1 MELLYFISGI
11 LTVGVIYGV
20 ILLRNIKSSH
30 AELLEKNQLQSNIS
44 SLRLGET
51 MVEVNSIRELIIDIQ
66 SNMEKDQY
74 QNLSKIN
81 KDIESLRGITLD
93 TKSKLEFAMGSSD
106 KNFSSVFS
114 EIQQLKTNF
123 KALSQDNF
131 IR

>member
-44 SLRLGET
+44 SLRLKET
-51 MVEVNSIRELIIDIQ
+51 MDEINSIRELIVDIQ

-81 KDIESLRGITLD
+81 KDIESLRGIY
-93 TKSKLEFAMGSSD
+93 
-106 KNFSSVFS
+106 V
-114 EIQQLKTNF
+114 
-123 KALSQDNF
+123 
-131 IR
+131 RY

>member
-11 LTVGVIYGV
+11 LTVGVIYSV

-51 MVEVNSIRELIIDIQ
+51 MDEINSIRELIVDIQ

-81 KDIESLRGITLD
+81 KDIESLRGTTLD
-93 TKSKLEFAMGSSD
+93 TKSKLEFAMGSND

>member
-51 MVEVNSIRELIIDIQ
+51 MDEINSIRELIVDIQ

-81 KDIESLRGITLD
+81 KDIESLRGTTLD
-93 TKSKLEFAMGSSD
+93 TKSKLEFTMGSND

>member
-44 SLRLGET
+44 SLRLKET
-51 MVEVNSIRELIIDIQ
+51 MDEINSIRELIVDIQ

-81 KDIESLRGITLD
+81 KDIEGLRGTH
-93 TKSKLEFAMGSSD
+93 
-106 KNFSSVFS
+106 V
-114 EIQQLKTNF
+114 
-123 KALSQDNF
+123 
-131 IR
+131 RY

>member
-44 SLRLGET
+44 SLRLKET
-51 MVEVNSIRELIIDIQ
+51 MDEINSIRELIVDIQ

-81 KDIESLRGITLD
+81 KDIESLRGTTLD
-93 TKSKLEFAMGSSD
+93 TKSKLEFTMGSND

>member
-81 KDIESLRGITLD
+81 KDIESLRSITLD

>member
-1 MELLYFISGI
+1 MELIYFISGI

-20 ILLRNIKSSH
+20 ILLRTIKSSH
-30 AELLEKNQLQSNIS
+30 AELLNKTKHESDILF
-44 SLRLGET
+44 LRFGET
-51 MVEVNSIRELIIDIQ
+51 IDEIDGIKILIQDIQ
-66 SNMEKDQY
+66 YNMEKDQY

-81 KDIESLRGITLD
+81 KDIENLRDITLD
-93 TKSKLEFAMGSSD
+93 TKSKFEFAMGSND

>member
-51 MVEVNSIRELIIDIQ
+51 MVEVNSIRELIVDIQ

-81 KDIESLRGITLD
+81 KDIESLRSITLD